1 MERTPPLLDMTPD
14 GAFRR
19 PPRPAGPPLSFKLLV
34 GAGLVA
40 ILAAAASI
48 AVFALTV
55 LSFLLPIVIVSA
67 AVAYASFRY
76 RQWRASLGRQRHV
89 MPR

>member
-14 GAFRR
+14 GTFRTA
-19 PPRPAGPPLSFKLLV
+19 PRAARVPLSFKLLV

-40 ILAAAASI
+40 VLAGAAAI
-48 AVFALTV
+48 ALFALTV
-55 LSFLLPIVIVSA
+55 LSFLLPVVIIA
-67 AVAYASFRY
+67 GAVAYASFRY
-76 RQWRASLGRQRHV
+76 RLWRGSFGGKRNI